1 MKHQARI
8 KLSLRQLI
16 ESQGIRAV
24 AEAIG
29 VSEDYIRKLR
39 RRDRDVS
46 GDVLARCDRAYGD
59 TFDASATL
67 REYRS
72 GDSA

>member
-1 MKHQARI
+1 MKHQAQI

-16 ESQGIRAV
+16 DSQGIRAV
-24 AEAIG
+24 AVALGI
-29 VSEDYIRKLR
+29 SEDYIRKLR

-46 GDVLARCDRAYGD
+46 GDVLARACRAYGD
-59 TFDASATL
+59 TFDATATV

-72 GDSA
+72 VASK